1 MYIARLIQITNIY
14 FLPIQIDLEVI
25 EKSTINVVR
34 ALVIEFIVLL
44 ELDIDLHILGATK
57 KLWKPV

>member
-57 KLWKPV
+57 KL